1 MATYNNNKKSSVTL
15 DSNRKRYALVAGNGI
30 AILMSDKHRF
40 RRFSNHNKNAIMN
53 SLEALDYVLEKCPT
67 NDTISELVIDIGIP
81 NCIKG
86 VFGASFRQ
94 YIRTQKFVGS
104 GDIIPVYMLDKMKH
118 VVKAYN
124 DRNFNVN
131 IYSLSLASVDEEMV
145 KIKQR
150 ALDVLYKVQVEDSQ
164 TQSQPASQPVQGFTQ
179 EQVNAMIQNAVA
191 QALASV
197 MGNPAP
203 VQQQP
208 VQQQPVQQPIVE
220 PVVEPVAQQIVEP
233 ATEQPVSTSAP
244 KSQPVQSQV
253 IESEVVDFNAD
264 DFTDDFNNS
273 GEDPFAGFDEE
284 IPF

>member
-164 TQSQPASQPVQGFTQ
+164 TQPQTQSQPVQGFTQ

-208 VQQQPVQQPIVE
+208 VQQPIVE

-233 ATEQPVSTSAP
+233 AVEPVQQPVSTSAP

-264 DFTDDFNNS
+264 DFTDGFNNS

>member
-30 AILMSDKHRF
+30 AILMSDKHKF
-40 RRFSNHNKNAIMN
+40 RKFSNHNKNAIMN
-53 SLEALDYVLEKCPT
+53 SLEALDYILEKCPT

-150 ALDVLYKVQVEDSQ
+150 ALDVLYKVQVEDSE
-164 TQSQPASQPVQGFTQ
+164 SQPASQPVQGFTQ

-203 VQQQP
+203 IQQQP
-208 VQQQPVQQPIVE
+208 VVQP
-220 PVVEPVAQQIVEP
+220 IVEP

-244 KSQPVQSQV
+244 KSQPIQSQV

-264 DFTDDFNNS
+264 DFTNDFNNS

>member
-208 VQQQPVQQPIVE
+208 VQQPIIE
-220 PVVEPVAQQIVEP
+220 PVVEPVAQQIV
-233 ATEQPVSTSAP
+233 EQPVSTSAP

-264 DFTDDFNNS
+264 DFTDDFDNS
-273 GEDPFAGFDEE
+273 GEDPFASFDDQ

>member
-131 IYSLSLASVDEEMV
+131 IYNLSLASVDEEMV

-208 VQQQPVQQPIVE
+208 AVE
-220 PVVEPVAQQIVEP
+220 PVVEQVQEPIVEP
-233 ATEQPVSTSAP
+233 IEQPVSTSAP

-264 DFTDDFNNS
+264 DFTDDFDNS
-273 GEDPFAGFDEE
+273 DEDPFAGFDDQ

>member
-104 GDIIPVYMLDKMKH
+104 GDVIPVYMLEKMKH

-164 TQSQPASQPVQGFTQ
+164 SQPASQPIQGFTQ

-191 QALASV
+191 QALASA

-208 VQQQPVQQPIVE
+208 VVQPIVE
-220 PVVEPVAQQIVEP
+220 PV
-233 ATEQPVSTSAP
+233 TEQPVSTSAP

-264 DFTDDFNNS
+264 DFTDDFDNS
-273 GEDPFAGFDEE
+273 SEDPFAGFDDQ

>member
-208 VQQQPVQQPIVE
+208 VQQ
-220 PVVEPVAQQIVEP
+220 PVVQPIVEP

>member
-104 GDIIPVYMLDKMKH
+104 GDVIPVYMLDKMKH

-164 TQSQPASQPVQGFTQ
+164 SQPASQPVQGFTQ

-191 QALASV
+191 QALASA

-203 VQQQP
+203 VQQP
-208 VQQQPVQQPIVE
+208 VVQPIVE
-220 PVVEPVAQQIVEP
+220 PT
-233 ATEQPVSTSAP
+233 TEQPVSTSAP

-264 DFTDDFNNS
+264 DFTDDFDNS
-273 GEDPFAGFDEE
+273 SEDPFAGFDEE